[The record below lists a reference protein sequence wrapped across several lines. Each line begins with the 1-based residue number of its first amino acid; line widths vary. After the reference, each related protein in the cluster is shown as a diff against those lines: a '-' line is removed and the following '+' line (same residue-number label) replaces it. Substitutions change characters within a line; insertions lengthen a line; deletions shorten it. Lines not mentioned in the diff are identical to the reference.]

1 LRRAKLARE
10 SGFDGVIAFHIYNEP
25 LIDPRLFSFIEYA
38 RRICPQGRILI
49 LTNGFLDMLDGCVAR
64 ARGTAGPFGSF
75 VDKIID
81 KYADLIFLLG
91 MMLGGLA
98 HPVAVIVSMVGIPLA
113 TYINAA
119 VESLT
124 KGEVKFQEKLS
135 LRFLRIILLVAGGLS
150 HQTHFAVWLV
160 AATVVY
166 AVVSR
171 MIGNLVF
178 LRRAGLAAT
187 RALTTSENT
196 ELERK
201 RWIPASVILL
211 AVARA
216 DAKAI
221 LSCPQCPRIQFR
233 VVSKDANHRNRGHRL

>member
-1 LRRAKLARE
+1 MSGRLRTLEAKIIGPIGARLAPYV
-10 SGFDGVIAFHIYNEP
+10 SANVVSLLSLLAAAGAGTAFWLGLP
-25 LIDPRLFSFIEYA
+25 VTGAL
-38 RRICPQGRILI
+38 LI
-49 LTNGFLDMLDGCVAR
+49 LANGFLDMLDGCIAR

-135 LRFLRIILLVAGGLS
+135 LRFLRIIILVAGGLS
-150 HQTHFAVWLV
+150 RRTHLAVWLV
-160 AATVVY
+160 AATVIY
-166 AVVSR
+166 AVASR
-171 MIGNLVF
+171 MVYNLAF
-178 LRRAGLAAT
+178 LRRRARQAAT
-187 RALTTSENT
+187 PALMTS
-196 ELERK
+196 K
-201 RWIPASVILL
+201 KGSSV
-211 AVARA
+211 
-216 DAKAI
+216 
-221 LSCPQCPRIQFR
+221 SP
-233 VVSKDANHRNRGHRL
+233 

>member
-1 LRRAKLARE
+1 MSGGLRTLEARIVGPIAARLAPYV
-10 SGFDGVIAFHIYNEP
+10 SANVVSVLSLLAAVGAGMAFWLGMP
-25 LIDPRLFSFIEYA
+25 VTGAL
-38 RRICPQGRILI
+38 LI
-49 LTNGFLDMLDGCVAR
+49 LANGLLDMLDGCIAR

-150 HQTHFAVWLV
+150 RRTHLAVWLV

-166 AVVSR
+166 AVASR
-171 MIGNLVF
+171 MVDNLVF
-178 LRRAGLAAT
+178 LRRRGRPAT
-187 RALTTSENT
+187 TPTLIPSE
-196 ELERK
+196 RD
-201 RWIPASVILL
+201 RS
-211 AVARA
+211 
-216 DAKAI
+216 
-221 LSCPQCPRIQFR
+221 LS
-233 VVSKDANHRNRGHRL
+233 A

>member
-1 LRRAKLARE
+1 MSGRLRTLEAKIIGPIAGRLAPYV
-10 SGFDGVIAFHIYNEP
+10 SANFVSVLSLLAAVGAGVAFWLGLP
-25 LIDPRLFSFIEYA
+25 VTGAL
-38 RRICPQGRILI
+38 LI
-49 LTNGFLDMLDGCVAR
+49 LANGFLDMLDGCIAR

-98 HPVAVIVSMVGIPLA
+98 HPVAAIVSMVGIPLA

-135 LRFLRIILLVAGGLS
+135 LRFLRIIILVAGGLS
-150 HQTHFAVWLV
+150 RRTHLAVWLV

-166 AVVSR
+166 AVTSR
-171 MIGNLVF
+171 MVYNLVF
-178 LRRAGLAAT
+178 LRRRAKQAAAAAPIT
-187 RALTTSENT
+187 PE
-196 ELERK
+196 E
-201 RWIPASVILL
+201 
-211 AVARA
+211 
-216 DAKAI
+216 D
-221 LSCPQCPRIQFR
+221 
-233 VVSKDANHRNRGHRL
+233 KDPSA

>member
-1 LRRAKLARE
+1 MSGGLRTLEAKIIGPMAARLAPYV
-10 SGFDGVIAFHIYNEP
+10 SANVVSVLSLLAALGAGVAFWLGLP
-25 LIDPRLFSFIEYA
+25 VTGAF
-38 RRICPQGRILI
+38 LI
-49 LTNGFLDMLDGCVAR
+49 LANGFLDMLDGCIAR

-135 LRFLRIILLVAGGLS
+135 LRFLRIILMVAGGLS
-150 HQTHFAVWLV
+150 RQTHLAVWLV

-166 AVVSR
+166 AVASR
-171 MIGNLVF
+171 MIYNLVF
-178 LRRAGLAAT
+178 LRRRARQAAAP
-187 RALTTSENT
+187 ALMTSEKD
-196 ELERK
+196 R
-201 RWIPASVILL
+201 S
-211 AVARA
+211 
-216 DAKAI
+216 
-221 LSCPQCPRIQFR
+221 LS
-233 VVSKDANHRNRGHRL
+233 A

>member
-1 LRRAKLARE
+1 MSGGLRTLEARIVGPMAARLAPYV
-10 SGFDGVIAFHIYNEP
+10 SANVVSVLSLLAAVGAGVAFWLGMP
-25 LIDPRLFSFIEYA
+25 VTGA
-38 RRICPQGRILI
+38 ILI
-49 LTNGFLDMLDGCVAR
+49 LGNGFLDMLDGSIAR

-98 HPVAVIVSMVGIPLA
+98 HPVAVIISMVGIPLA

-135 LRFLRIILLVAGGLS
+135 LRFLRIIILVVGGLS
-150 HQTHFAVWLV
+150 RQTHLAVWLV

-166 AVVSR
+166 AVASR
-171 MIGNLVF
+171 MVYNLVF
-178 LRRAGLAAT
+178 LRRRAKQAASP
-187 RALTTSENT
+187 ALTISEK
-196 ELERK
+196 ER
-201 RWIPASVILL
+201 S
-211 AVARA
+211 
-216 DAKAI
+216 
-221 LSCPQCPRIQFR
+221 LS
-233 VVSKDANHRNRGHRL
+233 A